1 MYLPLRSIATAQC
14 CHGHAWPCKVLPLP
28 LHIVLP
34 QACLPLH
41 SAATGMCAPASAAPK
56 IFNATDM
63 VQNGALQGIFVEA
76 RYQFNWPPT
85 LHNTLV
91 DDLSRNYLPSF
102 LTKMTNP
109 NPSLISPSLLQW
121 LLHPHIDWMQ
131 LFDISVKKEWHHQQT
146 KHVSQLFGDFL

>member
-1 MYLPLRSIATAQC
+1 MYLPLQSIVTAQC

-34 QACLPLH
+34 RACLPLH

-76 RYQFNWPPT
+76 RYQLNWPPT

-91 DDLSRNYLPSF
+91 DGPVQELPALIS
-102 LTKMTNP
+102 TNP
-109 NPSLISPSLLQW
+109 NPSLISPSLLEW
-121 LLHPHIDWMQ
+121 LL
-131 LFDISVKKEWHHQQT
+131 LFDTSVKKEQHHQQT
-146 KHVSQLFGDFL
+146 KHTSQLFGDFL